1 MSLSDKTLQKV
12 KFSKTNSKSKLT
24 LFTSLCYGYLFF
36 FFKTVGWHLPNIL
49 VREYL
54 SPNIQHWT
62 FLFVSKSIFVF
73 VFGYLIS
80 LLCIKMRRDDYF
92 WKTKLSEEKQPIKHL
107 PGEL

>member
-1 MSLSDKTLQKV
+1 MQKKNTLSLMSLSDKTLQKV

-49 VREYL
+49 EYL

-62 FLFVSKSIFVF
+62 FLFVSKSMFVF

-80 LLCIKMRRDDYF
+80 LLCIILYSIKWEEM
-92 WKTKLSEEKQPIKHL
+92 TTSEKPN
-107 PGEL
+107 